1 MSASRRILWTGFKI
15 LVALGLAGLVACL
28 VIIVGSSQYF
38 AARGLEHLEPGDA
51 DVIIVLSAG
60 LDREK
65 AALDPFSRSRVE
77 TAVEL
82 MRKGVAPSILMS
94 GGYDER
100 LGQHL
105 AEEMKL
111 FAVAIGAPERQ
122 IFVEGNSI
130 STFENARFTYQVAK
144 QEDWRRAVI
153 VTDDFHLL
161 RAWTLFQF
169 WRGPSDF
176 EIVALAPAEGR
187 SRASLVRQALA
198 IGRETLAYPFNMMKI
213 AGQIG
218 LELIGR
224 GDERTIR

>member
-1 MSASRRILWTGFKI
+1 MSAARRFVWTGLRI
-15 LVALGLAGLVACL
+15 LVALGLAGLLVCL
-28 VIIVGSSQYF
+28 LTIIASSQYY
-38 AARGLEHLEPGDA
+38 ASRGLEHLQPGEA

-77 TAVEL
+77 TAVAL
-82 MRKGVAPSILMS
+82 QRKGVAPVILMS
-94 GGYDER
+94 GGFDEG

-111 FAVAIGAPERQ
+111 FAVAIGAPEAE
-122 IFVEGNSI
+122 IYVEGNSI

-144 QEDWRRAVI
+144 QEAWRRAII
-153 VTDDFHLL
+153 VSDDFHLL

-169 WRGPSDF
+169 WRGPNDF
-176 EIVALAPAEGR
+176 EIVDLAPAEGR
-187 SRASLVRQALA
+187 SRASLFNQAYA
-198 IGRETLAYPFNMMKI
+198 IGRETLAYPFNMMKM

-224 GDERTIR
+224 GGERTIR